1 MTTESS
7 ATGEE
12 LVHCYECG
20 AEIRRSAEIC
30 KECGV
35 RQQEA
40 TQPVSTSGTDTQQP
54 TGGST
59 GKESTDLLEEYSIL
73 QWIVAAAVGLVSFP
87 IGLIVPGYLFYK
99 AQNGTGKEQ
108 SGLEAWTAIL
118 LGIVGI
124 IAVEIGGRTA
134 AKVLWGLVVVSL
146 VLIAGLVMGV

>member
-1 MTTESS
+1 MTTHSS
-7 ATGEE
+7 ATGEP
-12 LVHCYECG
+12 LVHCYERA
-20 AEIRRSAEIC
+20 AEIRRSAEIRNAR
-30 KECGV
+30 GV
-35 RQQEA
+35 RQQQA
-40 TQPVSTSGTDTQQP
+40 TRPLPTSGTDTQQP

-59 GKESTDLLEEYSIL
+59 GKESTDLLAEYSIL
-73 QWIVAAAVGLVSFP
+73 QWIVAAVVGLVSFP

-99 AQNGTGKEQ
+99 AQSGTGNGQ

-146 VLIAGLVMGV
+146 ILITALVVGV